1 MDVPGTDTLTIVTDD
16 DVVRARQRA
25 RQRAIECGFGLVD
38 QTKLVTAAS
47 ELARNTLV
55 HGGGGMMT
63 LELLNDGGRRGVR
76 LTFSDSGP
84 GIHDVEA
91 ALRPG
96 FTTGTGLGLG
106 LSGARK
112 LVDHFS
118 LDSRP
123 GAGTHIVV
131 VKWK

>member
-1 MDVPGTDTLTIVTDD
+1 MTVLGTDTLTIATDD
-16 DVVRARQRA
+16 DVVRARQHT
-25 RQRAIECGFGLVD
+25 RQRAVECGFGLVD

-47 ELARNTLV
+47 ELARNTLI
-55 HGGGGMMT
+55 HGGGGTMIVDV
-63 LELLNDGGRRGVR
+63 LNEGGRRGVR
-76 LTFSDSGP
+76 LTFVDAGP
-84 GIHDVEA
+84 GIRDVEA

-96 FTTGTGLGLG
+96 FTTGSGLGLG

-112 LVDHFS
+112 LVDQFS